1 MTDFDL
7 LKAVQPDGGWF
18 AVVSLK
24 GSGKELQR
32 RQDLL
37 ATREEV
43 DALVQGRAAQGWNM
57 FFGVAKYAT
66 DANRTKENVQGL
78 KAFWLDID
86 CGEAKA
92 KPDPKTGRP
101 DGYVNQATGLAALQ
115 RFCRTVGLPRP
126 VLVNSGR
133 GIHAYWP
140 LTGTV
145 TREQWEPVAERLR
158 KLCNTH
164 DLYVDPSVFEVA
176 RILRIPGTFNYKDD
190 PPHEVTVISAA
201 DPVDFDEFY
210 KILGVKT
217 AELIP
222 LETPKRELSELARS
236 LQENI
241 TANFAK
247 ILQRS
252 VEGNGCQQLL
262 DCYENR
268 AALPENRWFSALSV
282 AKFCSDQ
289 DTAIHTMSEGHPD
302 YDPDRTLQKI
312 KHILGP
318 HTCETFERGNP
329 GGCEGCPFAEKI
341 KSPITLGNEVLAATE
356 EDNVVV
362 EEPEEV
368 GVAPKTHIIPEYPF
382 PFFRGKAGGIYR
394 KPPLGKDGKPVEE
407 GDILV
412 LPYDFYILKR
422 MRDPIE
428 KDVAVFKF
436 HTPQDGVR
444 EFTAPLVKISEVG
457 DLRKLLAGE
466 GILCGKR
473 RFEYLSEYIRA
484 SLMALSEKRKAE
496 QMRLQFGWADN
507 DSKFIIGDSEVTVE
521 GTFYSPPSSITASI
535 AERMG
540 PVGSLDKWKEVF
552 NLYGRPGLEPHAFA
566 ALTGFGA
573 PIFKFLGQRGAMIN
587 VIHPN
592 CGTGKTT
599 ILHMCNSIWGT
610 PDALCCVKEDT
621 LNAKVLRLGVM
632 NNLPYTVDEMT
643 NMTPQD
649 FSTLVYNI
657 TQGRGKDRV
666 KASSNEL
673 RHNATTWQTMALC
686 SSNASFY
693 EKMGVAKNSP
703 DGELMR
709 LVEYKID
716 YTDTLDPMMAKNMF
730 DHQLME
736 NNGHAG
742 RIYAA
747 WLLANH
753 EQAKKTALHTQ
764 AKLDRELKLTQRER
778 FWSAVLAANLTGG
791 AIAKH
796 IGLIDWDMPRIYDWA
811 CKMLLSLREDVQP
824 PRNNAIEVIGDFIRR
839 NIQSILVVN
848 EEADARS
855 NMHAAPILEPRNEL
869 LIRWEP
875 DTQKMYIAAAP
886 FKRDCAEI
894 QVNYKETMQRLTE
907 RGVLTGKMVKRL
919 SKGMK
924 MVAPPVYCL
933 ELNTA
938 SEEFFSVGDVVG
950 VESAD
955 AGRGG

>member
-7 LKAVQPDGGWF
+7 LRAVQPDDGWF
-18 AVVSLK
+18 VVVSLK
-24 GSGKELQR
+24 GSGNEVQR
-32 RQDLL
+32 RQDFLS
-37 ATREEV
+37 TREEV
-43 DALVQGRAAQGWNM
+43 DVLAERRSKSGWNV

-66 DANRTKENVQGL
+66 DQNRTKENVQGL

-86 CGEAKA
+86 CGETKA
-92 KPDPKTGRP
+92 QPNAKTGRP
-101 DGYVNQATGLAALQ
+101 EGYIDQATGLAALQ

-126 VLVNSGR
+126 IIVNSGR
-133 GIHAYWP
+133 GVHAYWA
-140 LTGTV
+140 LTGTI

-158 KLCNTH
+158 KLCTTH
-164 DLYVDPSVFEVA
+164 ELYVDNAVFEVA
-176 RILRIPGTFNYKDD
+176 RILRIPGTLNYKDD
-190 PPHEVTVISAA
+190 PPREVTVLATGQ
-201 DPVDFDEFY
+201 PVDFEKFY
-210 KILGVKT
+210 SILGVKA
-217 AELIP
+217 AEILP
-222 LETPKRELSELARS
+222 LETPKRELSELAKS

-241 TANFAK
+241 TSSFAK

-252 VEGNGCQQLL
+252 TEGNGCQQIL

-268 AALPENRWFSALSV
+268 VSLAENRWFSALSV
-282 AKFCSDQ
+282 AKFCADQ
-289 DTAIHTMSEGHPD
+289 DTAIHIMSEGHPD
-302 YDPDRTLQKI
+302 YDPHKTLQKI
-312 KHILGP
+312 KHIVGP

-329 GGCEGCPFAEKI
+329 GGCDGCPFAGKI
-341 KSPITLGNEVLAATE
+341 KSPITLGNEVIAATE

-362 EEPEEV
+362 EEPEEE
-368 GVAPKTHIIPEYPF
+368 GFAPKTHVIPEYPF

-394 KPPLGKDGKPVEE
+394 KSPLGRDGKPIEE

-444 EFTAPLVKISEVG
+444 EFTAPLAKISELG

-466 GILCGKR
+466 SILCGKK
-473 RFEYLSEYIRA
+473 RFEYLAEYIRA
-484 SLMALSEKRKAE
+484 SLTALTDKRKAE
-496 QMRLQFGWADN
+496 LMRLQFGWADN
-507 DSKFIIGDSEVTVE
+507 DSKFIVGDSEITAE
-521 GTFYSPPSSITASI
+521 GTFYSPPSSITGLI

-573 PIFKFLGQRGAMIN
+573 PVFKFLGQRGAMLN
-587 VIHPN
+587 VIHPHS
-592 CGTGKTT
+592 GTGKTT
-599 ILHMCNSIWGT
+599 ILHMCNSIWGS
-610 PDALCCVKEDT
+610 PDGLCCVQEDT
-621 LNAKVLRLGVM
+621 LNAKIMRLGIY

-643 NMTPQD
+643 NMTSAE
-649 FSTLVYNI
+649 FSVLAYNI

-716 YTDTLDPMMAKNMF
+716 YTDTLDPLMAKNMF

-747 WLLANH
+747 WLVANY
-753 EQAKKTALHTQ
+753 ELAKKTALNTQ

-796 IGLIDWDMPRIYDWA
+796 IGLIDWDMPSIYDWA
-811 CKMLLSLREDVQP
+811 CKLLLSLRDDVQP
-824 PRNNAIEVIGDFIRR
+824 PRNNAIEVVGDYIRR

-855 NMHAAPILEPRNEL
+855 SMLAAPILEPRNEL

-875 DTQKMYIAAAP
+875 DTQKMYIATVP
-886 FKRDCAEI
+886 FKRDCAQFQI
-894 QVNYKETMQRLTE
+894 NYKETMDYLSK
-907 RGVLTGKMVKRL
+907 RGVLTGKIVKRL

-933 ELNTA
+933 EFNTA

-950 VESAD
+950 VGSTD
-955 AGRGG
+955 AS

>member
-7 LKAVQPDGGWF
+7 LRAVQPDDGWF
-18 AVVSLK
+18 VVVSLK
-24 GSGKELQR
+24 GSGNEVQR
-32 RQDLL
+32 RQDFLS
-37 ATREEV
+37 TREEV
-43 DALVQGRAAQGWNM
+43 DVLAERRSKSGWNV

-66 DANRTKENVQGL
+66 DQNRTKENVQGL

-86 CGEAKA
+86 CGETKA
-92 KPDPKTGRP
+92 QPNAKTGRP
-101 DGYVNQATGLAALQ
+101 EGYIDQATGLAALQ

-126 VLVNSGR
+126 IIVNSGR
-133 GIHAYWP
+133 GVHAYWA
-140 LTGTV
+140 LTGTI

-158 KLCNTH
+158 KLCTTH
-164 DLYVDPSVFEVA
+164 ELYVDNAVFEVA
-176 RILRIPGTFNYKDD
+176 RILRIPGTLNYKDD
-190 PPHEVTVISAA
+190 PPREVTVLATGQ
-201 DPVDFDEFY
+201 PVDFEKFY
-210 KILGVKT
+210 SILGVKA
-217 AELIP
+217 AEILP
-222 LETPKRELSELARS
+222 LETPKRELSELAKS

-241 TANFAK
+241 TSSFAK

-252 VEGNGCQQLL
+252 TEGNGCQQIL

-268 AALPENRWFSALSV
+268 VSLAENRWFSALSV
-282 AKFCSDQ
+282 AKFCADQ
-289 DTAIHTMSEGHPD
+289 DTAIHIMSEGHPD
-302 YDPDRTLQKI
+302 YDPLKTLQKI
-312 KHILGP
+312 KHIVGP

-329 GGCEGCPFAEKI
+329 GGCDGCPFAGKI
-341 KSPITLGNEVLAATE
+341 KSPITLGNEVIAATE

-362 EEPEEV
+362 EEPEEE
-368 GVAPKTHIIPEYPF
+368 GFAPKTHVIPEYPF

-394 KPPLGKDGKPVEE
+394 KAPLGRDGKPTEE

-444 EFTAPLVKISEVG
+444 EFTAPLVKISEPG

-466 GILCGKR
+466 SILCGKK
-473 RFEYLSEYIRA
+473 RFEYLAEYIRA
-484 SLMALSEKRKAE
+484 SLTALTDKRKAE
-496 QMRLQFGWADN
+496 LMRLQFGWADN
-507 DSKFIIGDSEVTVE
+507 DSKFIVGDSEITAE
-521 GTFYSPPSSITASI
+521 GTFYSPPSSITGLI

-573 PIFKFLGQRGAMIN
+573 PVFKFLGQRGAMLN
-587 VIHPN
+587 VIHPHS
-592 CGTGKTT
+592 GTGKTT
-599 ILHMCNSIWGT
+599 ILHMCNSIWGS
-610 PDALCCVKEDT
+610 PDGLCCVQEDT
-621 LNAKVLRLGVM
+621 LNAKIMRLGIY

-643 NMTPQD
+643 NMTSAE
-649 FSTLVYNI
+649 FSVLAYNI

-716 YTDTLDPMMAKNMF
+716 YTDTLDPLMAKNMF

-747 WLLANH
+747 WLVANY
-753 EQAKKTALHTQ
+753 ELAKKTALNTQ

-796 IGLIDWDMPRIYDWA
+796 IGLIDWDMPSIYDWA
-811 CKMLLSLREDVQP
+811 CKLLLSLRDDVQP
-824 PRNNAIEVIGDFIRR
+824 PRNNAIEVVGDYIRR

-855 NMHAAPILEPRNEL
+855 SMLAAPILEPRNEL

-875 DTQKMYIAAAP
+875 DTQKMYIATVP
-886 FKRDCAEI
+886 FKRDCAQFQI
-894 QVNYKETMQRLTE
+894 NYKETMDYLSK
-907 RGVLTGKMVKRL
+907 RGVLTGKIVKRL

-933 ELNTA
+933 EFNTA

-950 VESAD
+950 VGSTD
-955 AGRGG
+955 AS

>member
-7 LKAVQPDGGWF
+7 LRAVQPDDGWF
-18 AVVSLK
+18 VVVSLK
-24 GSGKELQR
+24 GSGNEVQR
-32 RQDLL
+32 RQDFLS
-37 ATREEV
+37 TREEV
-43 DALVQGRAAQGWNM
+43 DVLAERRSKSGWNV

-66 DANRTKENVQGL
+66 DQNRTKENVQGL

-86 CGEAKA
+86 CGETKA
-92 KPDPKTGRP
+92 QPNAKTGRP
-101 DGYVNQATGLAALQ
+101 EGYIDQATGLAALR

-126 VLVNSGR
+126 IIVNSGR
-133 GIHAYWP
+133 GVHAYWA
-140 LTGTV
+140 LTGTI

-158 KLCNTH
+158 KLCTTH
-164 DLYVDPSVFEVA
+164 ELYVDNAVFEVA
-176 RILRIPGTFNYKDD
+176 RILRIPGTLNYKDD
-190 PPHEVTVISAA
+190 PPREVTVLATGQ
-201 DPVDFDEFY
+201 PVDFEKFY
-210 KILGVKT
+210 NILGVKA
-217 AELIP
+217 AEILP
-222 LETPKRELSELARS
+222 LETPKRELSELAKS

-241 TANFAK
+241 TSSFAK

-252 VEGNGCQQLL
+252 TEGNGCQQIL

-268 AALPENRWFSALSV
+268 VSLAENRWFSALSV
-282 AKFCSDQ
+282 AKFCADQ
-289 DTAIHTMSEGHPD
+289 DTAIHIMSEGHPD
-302 YDPDRTLQKI
+302 YDPHKTLQKI
-312 KHILGP
+312 KHIVGP

-329 GGCEGCPFAEKI
+329 GGCDGCPFAGKI
-341 KSPITLGNEVLAATE
+341 KSPITLGNEVIAATE

-362 EEPEEV
+362 EEPEEE
-368 GVAPKTHIIPEYPF
+368 GFAPKTHVIPEYPF

-394 KPPLGKDGKPVEE
+394 KAPLGRDGKPTEE

-444 EFTAPLVKISEVG
+444 EFTAPLAKISELG

-466 GILCGKR
+466 SILCGKK
-473 RFEYLSEYIRA
+473 RFEYLAEYIRA
-484 SLMALSEKRKAE
+484 SLTALTDKRKAE
-496 QMRLQFGWADN
+496 LMRLQFGWADN
-507 DSKFIIGDSEVTVE
+507 DSKFIVGDSEITAE
-521 GTFYSPPSSITASI
+521 GTFYSPPSSITGLI

-573 PIFKFLGQRGAMIN
+573 PVFKFLGQRGAMLN
-587 VIHPN
+587 VIHPHS
-592 CGTGKTT
+592 GTGKTT
-599 ILHMCNSIWGT
+599 ILHMCNSIWGS
-610 PDALCCVKEDT
+610 PDGLCCVQEDT
-621 LNAKVLRLGVM
+621 LNAKIMRLGIY

-643 NMTPQD
+643 NMTSAE
-649 FSTLVYNI
+649 FSVLAYNI

-716 YTDTLDPMMAKNMF
+716 YTDTLDPLMAKNMF

-747 WLLANH
+747 WLVANY
-753 EQAKKTALHTQ
+753 ELAKKTALNTQ

-796 IGLIDWDMPRIYDWA
+796 IGLIDWDMPSIYDWA
-811 CKMLLSLREDVQP
+811 CKLLLSLRDDVQP
-824 PRNNAIEVIGDFIRR
+824 PRNNAIEVVGDYIRR

-855 NMHAAPILEPRNEL
+855 SMLAAPILEPRNEL

-875 DTQKMYIAAAP
+875 DTQKMYIATVP
-886 FKRDCAEI
+886 FKRDCAQFQI
-894 QVNYKETMQRLTE
+894 NYKETMDYLSK
-907 RGVLTGKMVKRL
+907 RGVLTGKIVKRL

-933 ELNTA
+933 EFNTA

-950 VESAD
+950 VGSTD
-955 AGRGG
+955 AS

>member
-7 LKAVQPDGGWF
+7 LRAVQPDDGWF
-18 AVVSLK
+18 VVVSLK
-24 GSGKELQR
+24 GSGNEVQR
-32 RQDLL
+32 RQDFLS
-37 ATREEV
+37 TREEV
-43 DALVQGRAAQGWNM
+43 DVLAERRSKSGWNV

-66 DANRTKENVQGL
+66 DQNRTKENVQGL

-86 CGEAKA
+86 CGETKA
-92 KPDPKTGRP
+92 QPNAKTGRP
-101 DGYVNQATGLAALQ
+101 EGYIDQATGLAALQ

-126 VLVNSGR
+126 IIVNSGR
-133 GIHAYWP
+133 GVHAYWA
-140 LTGTV
+140 LTGTI

-158 KLCNTH
+158 KLCTTH
-164 DLYVDPSVFEVA
+164 ELYVDNAVFEVA
-176 RILRIPGTFNYKDD
+176 RILRIPGTLNYKDD
-190 PPHEVTVISAA
+190 PPREVTVLATGQ
-201 DPVDFDEFY
+201 PVDFEKFY
-210 KILGVKT
+210 SILGVKA
-217 AELIP
+217 AEILP
-222 LETPKRELSELARS
+222 LETPKRELSELAKS

-241 TANFAK
+241 TSSFAK

-252 VEGNGCQQLL
+252 TEGNGCQQIL

-268 AALPENRWFSALSV
+268 VSLAENRWFSALSV
-282 AKFCSDQ
+282 AKFCADQ

-302 YDPDRTLQKI
+302 YDPHKTLQKI
-312 KHILGP
+312 KHIVGP

-329 GGCEGCPFAEKI
+329 GGCDGCPFAGKI
-341 KSPITLGNEVLAATE
+341 KSPITLGNEVIAATE

-362 EEPEEV
+362 EEPEEE
-368 GVAPKTHIIPEYPF
+368 GFAPKTHVIPEYPF

-394 KPPLGKDGKPVEE
+394 KAPLGRDGKPTEE

-444 EFTAPLVKISEVG
+444 EFTAPLAKISEPG

-466 GILCGKR
+466 SILCGKK
-473 RFEYLSEYIRA
+473 RFEYLAEYIRA
-484 SLMALSEKRKAE
+484 SLTALTDKRKAE
-496 QMRLQFGWADN
+496 LMRLQFGWADN
-507 DSKFIIGDSEVTVE
+507 DSKFIVGDSEITAE
-521 GTFYSPPSSITASI
+521 GTFYSPPSSITGLI

-573 PIFKFLGQRGAMIN
+573 PVFKFLGQRGAMLN
-587 VIHPN
+587 VIHPHS
-592 CGTGKTT
+592 GTGKTT
-599 ILHMCNSIWGT
+599 ILHMCNSIWGS
-610 PDALCCVKEDT
+610 PDGLCCVQEDT
-621 LNAKVLRLGVM
+621 LNAKIMRLGIY

-643 NMTPQD
+643 NMTSAE
-649 FSTLVYNI
+649 FSVLAYNI

-716 YTDTLDPMMAKNMF
+716 YTDTLDPLMAKNMF

-747 WLLANH
+747 WLVANY
-753 EQAKKTALHTQ
+753 ELAKKTALNTQ

-796 IGLIDWDMPRIYDWA
+796 IGLIDWDMPSIYDWA
-811 CKMLLSLREDVQP
+811 CKLLLSLRDDVQP
-824 PRNNAIEVIGDFIRR
+824 PRNNAIEVVGDYIRR

-855 NMHAAPILEPRNEL
+855 SMLAAPILEPRNEL

-875 DTQKMYIAAAP
+875 DTQKMYIATVP
-886 FKRDCAEI
+886 FKRDCAQFQI
-894 QVNYKETMQRLTE
+894 NYKETMDYLSK
-907 RGVLTGKMVKRL
+907 RGVLTGKIVKRL

-933 ELNTA
+933 EFNTA

-950 VESAD
+950 VGSTD
-955 AGRGG
+955 AS

>member
-7 LKAVQPDGGWF
+7 LRAVQPDDGWF
-18 AVVSLK
+18 VVVSLK
-24 GSGKELQR
+24 GSGNEVQR
-32 RQDLL
+32 RQDFLS
-37 ATREEV
+37 TREEV
-43 DALVQGRAAQGWNM
+43 DVLAERRSKSGWNV

-66 DANRTKENVQGL
+66 DQNRTKENVQGL

-86 CGEAKA
+86 CGETKA
-92 KPDPKTGRP
+92 QPNAKTGRP
-101 DGYVNQATGLAALQ
+101 EGYIDQATGLAALQ

-126 VLVNSGR
+126 IIVNSGR
-133 GIHAYWP
+133 GVHAYWA
-140 LTGTV
+140 LTGTI

-158 KLCNTH
+158 KLCTTH
-164 DLYVDPSVFEVA
+164 ELYVDNAVFEVA
-176 RILRIPGTFNYKDD
+176 RILRIPGTLNYKDD
-190 PPHEVTVISAA
+190 PPREVTVLATGQ
-201 DPVDFDEFY
+201 PVDFEKFY
-210 KILGVKT
+210 SILGVKA
-217 AELIP
+217 AEILP
-222 LETPKRELSELARS
+222 LETPKRELSELAKS

-241 TANFAK
+241 TSSFAK

-252 VEGNGCQQLL
+252 TEGNGCQQIL

-268 AALPENRWFSALSV
+268 VSLAENRWFSALSV
-282 AKFCSDQ
+282 AKFCADQ
-289 DTAIHTMSEGHPD
+289 DTAIHIMSEGHPD
-302 YDPDRTLQKI
+302 YDPHKTLQKI
-312 KHILGP
+312 KHIVGP

-329 GGCEGCPFAEKI
+329 GGCDGCPFAGKI
-341 KSPITLGNEVLAATE
+341 KSPITLGNEVIAATE

-362 EEPEEV
+362 EEPEEE
-368 GVAPKTHIIPEYPF
+368 GFAPKTHVIPEYPF

-394 KPPLGKDGKPVEE
+394 KAPLGRDGKPTEE

-444 EFTAPLVKISEVG
+444 EFTAPLAKISELG

-466 GILCGKR
+466 SILCGKK
-473 RFEYLSEYIRA
+473 RFEYLAEYIRA
-484 SLMALSEKRKAE
+484 SLTALTDKRKAE
-496 QMRLQFGWADN
+496 LMRLQFGWADN
-507 DSKFIIGDSEVTVE
+507 DSKFIVGDSEITAE
-521 GTFYSPPSSITASI
+521 GTFYSPPSSITGLI

-573 PIFKFLGQRGAMIN
+573 PVFKFLGQRGAMLN
-587 VIHPN
+587 VIHPHS
-592 CGTGKTT
+592 GTGKTT
-599 ILHMCNSIWGT
+599 ILHMCNSIWGS
-610 PDALCCVKEDT
+610 PDGLCCVQEDT
-621 LNAKVLRLGVM
+621 LNAKIMRLGIY

-643 NMTPQD
+643 NMTSAE
-649 FSTLVYNI
+649 FSVLAYNI

-716 YTDTLDPMMAKNMF
+716 YTDTLDPLMAKNMF

-747 WLLANH
+747 WLVANY
-753 EQAKKTALHTQ
+753 ELAKKTALNTQ

-796 IGLIDWDMPRIYDWA
+796 IGLIDWDMPSIYDWA
-811 CKMLLSLREDVQP
+811 CKLLLSLRDDVQP
-824 PRNNAIEVIGDFIRR
+824 PRNNAIEVVGDYIRR

-855 NMHAAPILEPRNEL
+855 SMLAAPILEPRNEL

-875 DTQKMYIAAAP
+875 DTQKMYIATVP
-886 FKRDCAEI
+886 FKRDCAQFQI
-894 QVNYKETMQRLTE
+894 NYKETMDYLSK
-907 RGVLTGKMVKRL
+907 RGVLTGKIVKRL

-933 ELNTA
+933 EFNTA

-950 VESAD
+950 VGSID
-955 AGRGG
+955 AS

>member
-7 LKAVQPDGGWF
+7 LRAVQPDDGWF
-18 AVVSLK
+18 VVVSLK
-24 GSGKELQR
+24 GSGNEVQR
-32 RQDLL
+32 RQDFLS
-37 ATREEV
+37 TREEV
-43 DALVQGRAAQGWNM
+43 DVLAERRSKSGWNV

-66 DANRTKENVQGL
+66 DQNRTKENVQGL

-86 CGEAKA
+86 CGETKA
-92 KPDPKTGRP
+92 QPNAKTGRP
-101 DGYVNQATGLAALQ
+101 EGYIDQATGLAALQ

-126 VLVNSGR
+126 IIVNSGR
-133 GIHAYWP
+133 GVHAYWA
-140 LTGTV
+140 LTGTI

-158 KLCNTH
+158 KLCTTH
-164 DLYVDPSVFEVA
+164 ELYVDNAVFEVA
-176 RILRIPGTFNYKDD
+176 RILRIPGTLNYKDD
-190 PPHEVTVISAA
+190 PPREVTVLATGQ
-201 DPVDFDEFY
+201 PVDFEKFY
-210 KILGVKT
+210 SILGVKA
-217 AELIP
+217 AEILP
-222 LETPKRELSELARS
+222 LETPKRELSELAKS

-241 TANFAK
+241 TSSFAK

-252 VEGNGCQQLL
+252 TEGNGCQQIL

-268 AALPENRWFSALSV
+268 VSLAENRWFSALSV
-282 AKFCSDQ
+282 AKFCADQ
-289 DTAIHTMSEGHPD
+289 DTAIHIMSEGHPD
-302 YDPDRTLQKI
+302 YDPHKTLQKI
-312 KHILGP
+312 KHIVGP

-329 GGCEGCPFAEKI
+329 GGCDGCPFAGKI
-341 KSPITLGNEVLAATE
+341 KSPITLGNEVIAATE

-362 EEPEEV
+362 EEPEEE
-368 GVAPKTHIIPEYPF
+368 GFAPKTHVIPEYPF

-394 KPPLGKDGKPVEE
+394 KAPLGRDGKPTEE

-444 EFTAPLVKISEVG
+444 EFTAPLAKISELG

-466 GILCGKR
+466 SILCGKK
-473 RFEYLSEYIRA
+473 RFEYLAEYIRA
-484 SLMALSEKRKAE
+484 SLTALTDKRKAE
-496 QMRLQFGWADN
+496 LMRLQFGWADN
-507 DSKFIIGDSEVTVE
+507 DSKFIVGDSEITAE
-521 GTFYSPPSSITASI
+521 GTFYSPPSSITGLI

-573 PIFKFLGQRGAMIN
+573 PVFKFLGQRGAMLN
-587 VIHPN
+587 VIHPHS
-592 CGTGKTT
+592 GTGKTT
-599 ILHMCNSIWGT
+599 ILHMCNSIWGS
-610 PDALCCVKEDT
+610 PDGLCCVQEDT
-621 LNAKVLRLGVM
+621 LNAKIMRLGIY

-643 NMTPQD
+643 NMTSAE
-649 FSTLVYNI
+649 FSVLAYNI

-716 YTDTLDPMMAKNMF
+716 YTDTLDPLMAKNMF

-747 WLLANH
+747 WLVANY
-753 EQAKKTALHTQ
+753 ELAKKTALNTQ

-796 IGLIDWDMPRIYDWA
+796 IGLIDWDMPSIYDWA
-811 CKMLLSLREDVQP
+811 CKLLLSLRDDVQP
-824 PRNNAIEVIGDFIRR
+824 PRNNAIEVVGDYIRR

-855 NMHAAPILEPRNEL
+855 SMLAAPILEPRNEL

-875 DTQKMYIAAAP
+875 DTQKMYIATVP
-886 FKRDCAEI
+886 FKRDCAQFQI
-894 QVNYKETMQRLTE
+894 NYKETMDYLSK
-907 RGVLTGKMVKRL
+907 RGVLTGKIVKRL

-933 ELNTA
+933 EFNTA

-950 VESAD
+950 VGSTD
-955 AGRGG
+955 AS

>member
-7 LKAVQPDGGWF
+7 LRAVQPDDGWF
-18 AVVSLK
+18 VVVSLK
-24 GSGKELQR
+24 GSGNEVQR
-32 RQDLL
+32 RQDFLS
-37 ATREEV
+37 TREEV
-43 DALVQGRAAQGWNM
+43 DVLAERRSKSGWNV

-66 DANRTKENVQGL
+66 DQNRTKENVQGL

-86 CGEAKA
+86 CGETKA
-92 KPDPKTGRP
+92 QPNAKTGRP
-101 DGYVNQATGLAALQ
+101 EGYIDQATGLAALQ

-126 VLVNSGR
+126 IIVNSGR
-133 GIHAYWP
+133 GVHAYWA
-140 LTGTV
+140 LTGTI

-158 KLCNTH
+158 KLCTTH
-164 DLYVDPSVFEVA
+164 ELYVDNAVFEVA
-176 RILRIPGTFNYKDD
+176 RILRIPGTLNYKDD
-190 PPHEVTVISAA
+190 PPREVTVLATGQ
-201 DPVDFDEFY
+201 PVDFEKFY
-210 KILGVKT
+210 SILGVKA
-217 AELIP
+217 AEILP
-222 LETPKRELSELARS
+222 LETPKRELSELAKS

-241 TANFAK
+241 TSSFAK

-252 VEGNGCQQLL
+252 TEGNGCQQIL

-268 AALPENRWFSALSV
+268 VSLAENRWFSALSV
-282 AKFCSDQ
+282 AKFCADQ
-289 DTAIHTMSEGHPD
+289 DTAIHIMSEGHPD
-302 YDPDRTLQKI
+302 YDPHKTLQKI
-312 KHILGP
+312 KHIVGP

-329 GGCEGCPFAEKI
+329 GGCDGCPFAGKI
-341 KSPITLGNEVLAATE
+341 KSPITLGNEVIAATE

-362 EEPEEV
+362 EEPEEE
-368 GVAPKTHIIPEYPF
+368 GFAPKTHVIPEYPF

-394 KPPLGKDGKPVEE
+394 KAPLGRDGKPTEE

-444 EFTAPLVKISEVG
+444 EFTAPLVKISEPG

-466 GILCGKR
+466 SILCGKK
-473 RFEYLSEYIRA
+473 RFEYLAEYIRA
-484 SLMALSEKRKAE
+484 SLTALTDKRKAE
-496 QMRLQFGWADN
+496 LMRLQFGWADN
-507 DSKFIIGDSEVTVE
+507 DSKFIVGDSEITAE
-521 GTFYSPPSSITASI
+521 GTFYSPPSSITGLI

-573 PIFKFLGQRGAMIN
+573 PVFKFLGQRGAMLN
-587 VIHPN
+587 VIHPHS
-592 CGTGKTT
+592 GTGKTT
-599 ILHMCNSIWGT
+599 ILHMCNSIWGS
-610 PDALCCVKEDT
+610 PDGLCCVQEDT
-621 LNAKVLRLGVM
+621 LNAKIMRLGIY

-643 NMTPQD
+643 NMTSAE
-649 FSTLVYNI
+649 FSVLAYNI

-716 YTDTLDPMMAKNMF
+716 YTDTLDPLMAKNMF

-747 WLLANH
+747 WLVANY
-753 EQAKKTALHTQ
+753 ELAKKTALNTQ

-796 IGLIDWDMPRIYDWA
+796 IGLIDWDMPSIYDWA
-811 CKMLLSLREDVQP
+811 CKLLLSLRDDVQP
-824 PRNNAIEVIGDFIRR
+824 PRNNAIEVVGDYIRR

-855 NMHAAPILEPRNEL
+855 SMLAAPILEPRNEL

-875 DTQKMYIAAAP
+875 DTQKMYIATVP
-886 FKRDCAEI
+886 FKRDCAQFQI
-894 QVNYKETMQRLTE
+894 NYKETMDYLSK
-907 RGVLTGKMVKRL
+907 RGVLTGKIVKRL

-933 ELNTA
+933 EFNTA

-950 VESAD
+950 VGSTD
-955 AGRGG
+955 AS

>member
-7 LKAVQPDGGWF
+7 LSAVQPDDGWF

-24 GSGKELQR
+24 GSGKDIQR
-32 RQDLL
+32 RQDLV

-43 DALVQGRAAQGWNM
+43 DAITQRMVAAGWNV

-66 DANRTKENVQGL
+66 DENRTKENVQSL

-92 KPDPKTGRP
+92 EPNPKTGRP
-101 DGYVNQATGLAALQ
+101 DGYIDQATGLVAL
-115 RFCRTVGLPRP
+115 RKFCKTIGLPKP
-126 VLVNSGR
+126 ILVNSGR

-140 LTGTV
+140 LTAPV
-145 TREQWEPVAERLR
+145 TREEWEPVADRLR

-164 DLYVDPSVFEVA
+164 DLIVDPNVFEVA
-176 RILRIPGTFNYKDD
+176 RILRIPGTLNFKDN
-190 PPHEVTVISAA
+190 PPNEVTVMAVA
-201 DPVDFDEFY
+201 DPVDFEEFY
-210 KILGVKT
+210 KILGVKSADLT
-217 AELIP
+217 P
-222 LETPKRELSELARS
+222 LDTPKRELSDLAKS

-241 TANFAK
+241 TSNFAK

-252 VEGNGCQQLL
+252 KDGNGCQQLL

-268 AALPENRWFSALSV
+268 DTLPEGRWFSALSI
-282 AKFCSDQ
+282 AKFCADQ
-289 DTAIHTMSEGHPD
+289 DEAIHTLSEGHPD
-302 YDPDRTLQKI
+302 YDPSRTLHKI

-329 GGCEGCPFAEKI
+329 GGCEGCPFAGKI
-341 KSPITLGNEVLAATE
+341 KSPITLGNEVQAATE
-356 EDNVVV
+356 EDNVIV
-362 EEPEEV
+362 EEPKEE
-368 GVAPKTHIIPEYPF
+368 GEAPKTHIIPEYPF
-382 PFFRGKAGGIYR
+382 PFFRGKTGGIYR
-394 KPPLGKDGKPVEE
+394 KPPLDKDGKPSDE
-407 GDILV
+407 GDVLV
-412 LPYDFYILKR
+412 FPYDFYILKR
-422 MRDPIE
+422 MRDPVE

-436 HTPQDGVR
+436 HTPQDGIR
-444 EFTAPLVKISEVG
+444 EFTAPLTKIAELG

-466 GILCGKR
+466 GILCGKK
-473 RFEYLSEYIRA
+473 RFEYLAEYIRA
-484 SLMALSEKRKAE
+484 SLTMLQDKQRAE

-507 DSKFIIGDSEVTVE
+507 DSKFIIGDAEVTAD
-521 GTFYSPPSSITASI
+521 GTFYSPPSSLTSAV

-540 PVGSLDKWKEVF
+540 PVGSLEKWKEVF
-552 NLYGRPGLEPHAFA
+552 ALYGRPGLEPHAFA

-592 CGTGKTT
+592 SGTGKTT
-599 ILHMCNSIWGT
+599 ILHMCNSIWGS
-610 PDALCCVKEDT
+610 PDGLCCVKEDT
-621 LNAKVLRLGVM
+621 LNAKIMRLGM
-632 NNLPYTVDEMT
+632 YNNLPYTVDEMT
-643 NMTPQD
+643 NMTSQD

-673 RHNATTWQTMALC
+673 RHNATTWQTVALC

-716 YTDTLDPMMAKNMF
+716 YSDALDPAFAKAMF

-747 WLLANH
+747 WLIANY
-753 EQAKKTALHTQ
+753 ERAKNTALNTQ

-796 IGLIDWDMPRIYDWA
+796 IGLIDWDMSRIYEWA
-811 CKMLLSLREDVQP
+811 CKMLLSLREDVEP
-824 PRNNAIEVIGDFIRR
+824 PRNNAVEVIGDFIRR
-839 NIQSILVVN
+839 NMQSILVVN
-848 EEADARS
+848 EEVDARS
-855 NMHAAPILEPRNEL
+855 NMHAAPLLEPRNEL

-875 DTQKMYIAAAP
+875 DTQKMYIAAKP
-886 FKRDCAEI
+886 FKKDCANFQI
-894 QVNYKETMQRLTE
+894 NYKETMRYLSE
-907 RGVLTGKMVKRL
+907 KGVLTGKIVKRMN
-919 SKGMK
+919 KGMK
-924 MVAPPVYCL
+924 MVAPPIYCL
-933 ELNTA
+933 EFDTS

-950 VESAD
+950 VEAAD
-955 AGRGG
+955 AGREG